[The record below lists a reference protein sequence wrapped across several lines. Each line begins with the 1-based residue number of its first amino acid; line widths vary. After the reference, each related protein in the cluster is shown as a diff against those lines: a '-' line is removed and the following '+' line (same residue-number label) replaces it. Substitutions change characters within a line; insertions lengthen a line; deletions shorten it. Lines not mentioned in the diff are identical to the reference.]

1 MKKNSTEL
9 GFLFLVEVFPFPW
22 FRHCNNSVGKNNHVY
37 CQLGFQEENTKLK
50 QPCLFS
56 EPGRVIVGA
65 KF

>member
-1 MKKNSTEL
+1 MKKISTEL
-9 GFLFLVEVFPFPW
+9 GFLFLVEVFPFPR
-22 FRHCNNSVGKNNHVY
+22 FRHCNNLVGKNNHVY

-50 QPCLFS
+50 KPCLFS